1 MRIRVLTLFPEMIEP
16 VIHSSI
22 LGRATES
29 GLIDIEAVDIRKY
42 SALKHKNA
50 DDYPFGGGA
59 GMVMTAQPIC
69 DCVDDVARGFTG
81 RRLYMS
87 PRGRTFSQSIAEELA
102 REEDMVI
109 LCGHYEGVDQRALD
123 ICGFEEM
130 SIGDYVLTGGELAAM
145 VIVDAVAR
153 LVPGVLGSEESPLDE
168 SFSSGLLEYPQYTRP
183 REYRG
188 HAVPDVLL
196 SGNHAHIA
204 RWRRE
209 QSLEL
214 TYDRRPEMLK
224 GIVLDKKDRKFMSE
238 LIARR
243 EAERAEAARAE
254 AERAE
259 AEQAESEL
267 AEAEQAEA
275 TQVEVGQAEA
285 EQAEATQVEATQVEV
300 EQAEVEQAESKQVEA
315 TQTETN
321 QAKFGQA
328 ESAQVESEQS
338 EAE

>member
-259 AEQAESEL
+259 DEQTEAEL

-285 EQAEATQVEATQVEV
+285 EHAEATQAEV
-300 EQAEVEQAESKQVEA
+300 GQAEAEIRQAEAERAEA
-315 TQTETN
+315 AQAETN